1 MPTYLNQI
9 CRKNPPFLYNLRHGL
24 FYTTNLQKATQVDQD
39 FPPVETWMFSRSL
52 EPLQPSR
59 WVTLAPSPTLVWPAT
74 LQDLRHQNPCYSG
87 AEPGRF
93 NMKKQPSHWKKRS
106 SLRENHPMKSTKMLQ
121 FLKSTTNLPM
131 YNLYYICTN

>member
-52 EPLQPSR
+52 EPLQPSP
-59 WVTLAPSPTLVWPAT
+59 WAALAPSPTLVWPAKKNT
-74 LQDLRHQNPCYSG
+74 SKLDINRRFMVHRAMVQRFKIRTVSSG
-87 AEPGRF
+87 
-93 NMKKQPSHWKKRS
+93 KKTCLP
-106 SLRENHPMKSTKMLQ
+106 ENHPS
-121 FLKSTTNLPM
+121 FHD
-131 YNLYYICTN
+131 